1 MTALR
6 QPLGPLMLDVEGQA
20 LNDDDRR
27 RLCHPQV
34 GGVILFARNYANPEQ
49 ITELCRE
56 IHALRQPP
64 LLIGVDHEGGRV
76 QRFRAGYTAIPPMG
90 SLGEAWSE
98 HPNRAKRLARDAGYV
113 LGAELR
119 AAGVDFSFA
128 PVLDLDYGNSGVIGN
143 RAFHRDPEAVAE
155 LGHSLVLGLH
165 EAGMNAV
172 GKHFPGHGFVAADSH
187 LAIPVD
193 ERELKALEETDIVPF
208 RRLID
213 LGLAGIMPAHVIYSR
228 VDPNPAGFS
237 RHWLHDMLRGR
248 YGFEGIIFS
257 DDLAME
263 GASVAGSV
271 VERARAALAAGCD
284 MALLCNQPRQADH
297 LLAELKWDTAPISLI
312 RFARMH
318 GRPHPP
324 SRVALHES
332 ARYMNALHHLAGLG
346 QTDAELTLN
355 DSMKADHG

>member
-113 LGAELR
+113 L
-119 AAGVDFSFA
+119 
-128 PVLDLDYGNSGVIGN
+128 
-143 RAFHRDPEAVAE
+143 
-155 LGHSLVLGLH
+155 
-165 EAGMNAV
+165 
-172 GKHFPGHGFVAADSH
+172 
-187 LAIPVD
+187 
-193 ERELKALEETDIVPF
+193 
-208 RRLID
+208 
-213 LGLAGIMPAHVIYSR
+213 
-228 VDPNPAGFS
+228 
-237 RHWLHDMLRGR
+237 
-248 YGFEGIIFS
+248 
-257 DDLAME
+257 
-263 GASVAGSV
+263 
-271 VERARAALAAGCD
+271 
-284 MALLCNQPRQADH
+284 
-297 LLAELKWDTAPISLI
+297 
-312 RFARMH
+312 
-318 GRPHPP
+318 
-324 SRVALHES
+324 
-332 ARYMNALHHLAGLG
+332 
-346 QTDAELTLN
+346 
-355 DSMKADHG
+355 